1 MVYFPMIMS
10 HTDGLFK
17 EYERITTNL
26 EYDKFCGKEDMT
38 KRKLSV
44 EIVELKMEIETIKM
58 GQESKE
64 RKRRLVENIT
74 KDEVTGEKGC

>member
-1 MVYFPMIMS
+1 
-10 HTDGLFK
+10 
-17 EYERITTNL
+17 
-26 EYDKFCGKEDMT
+26 MT